1 MTFGGQMLF
10 IEYGGHPCKCSPLP
24 MWMHGLSMAAGCLSL
39 VFGYVN
45 KLTPDFP
52 IPNWLTN
59 AEVEKEP
66 TIDELESMHVSS
78 IRKSFKQ
85 RTGGAKK

>member
-1 MTFGGQMLF
+1 LTFGGEILF
-10 IEYGGHPCKCSPLP
+10 IQYGGSPTKCAPLP
-24 MWMHGLSMAAGCLSL
+24 MWMHGLSIAIGALSL
-39 VFGYVN
+39 VIGYIN

-52 IPNWLTN
+52 IPNWLTQS
-59 AEVEKEP
+59 EVEKEP

-85 RTGGAKK
+85 RTMAKH

>member
-1 MTFGGQMLF
+1 MEL
-10 IEYGGHPCKCSPLP
+10 
-24 MWMHGLSMAAGCLSL
+24 HGLCMGIGALSL
-39 VFGYVN
+39 VFGYIN

-52 IPNWLTN
+52 IPNWLTQS
-59 AEVEKEP
+59 EVEKEP

-85 RTGGAKK
+85 RTMTKH